1 MTSNPMQSILQDIV
15 AHTNKLGFLNIVK
28 ITGTEAKT
36 LIDSMADDRSVIM
49 YAETANPHP
58 DMIGTFG
65 MPQLEKL
72 RYLVDG
78 KEYQEDAKI
87 EVVTGQRNGEE
98 IPVGLHFEN
107 KDGDFKNDY
116 RFMNQDIINEKLK
129 TVKFR
134 GVNWHVEVAP
144 TVASVQRFQF
154 QAGANTEH
162 TTFLAKTDGDKLIFT
177 FGDAASHGGEFVFAT
192 GVTGK
197 ITKAWTWP
205 VMPVLSILKIADANN
220 AKIGFSND
228 GAMQIELDS
237 GIATYKYIIPAQA

>member
-1 MTSNPMQSILQDIV
+1 MKSILQDIV

-28 ITGTEAKT
+28 VTGTDEKT

-49 YAETANPHP
+49 YAETANPHA
-58 DMIGTFG
+58 DMIGTYG

-72 RYLVDG
+72 RYLLDG
-78 KEYQEDAKI
+78 KEYQDGAKI
-87 EVVTGQRNGEE
+87 EVVTAERNGETV
-98 IPVGLHFEN
+98 PVGLHFEN

-134 GVNWHVEVAP
+134 GVKWDVEVEP
-144 TVASVQRFQF
+144 TVSAIQRFQF

-162 TTFLAKTDGDKLIFT
+162 TTFLAKTDGGNLKFT
-177 FGDAASHGGEFVFAT
+177 FGDVSSHGGEFIFAT
-192 GVTGK
+192 GVTGNLNK
-197 ITKAWTWP
+197 GWTWP
-205 VMPVLSILKIADANN
+205 VNNVLSILKIADANN
-220 AKIGFSND
+220 AKISFSNE
-228 GAMQIELDS
+228 GAMQITLDS

>member
-1 MTSNPMQSILQDIV
+1 MKSILQDIV

-28 ITGTEAKT
+28 VTGTDQKT

-58 DMIGTFG
+58 DMIGTYG

-72 RYLVDG
+72 RYLLDG
-78 KEYQEDAKI
+78 KEYQDDAKI
-87 EVVTGQRNGEE
+87 EVVTAVRNGET

-134 GVNWHVEVAP
+134 GVKWHVEVEP
-144 TVASVQRFQF
+144 TVSAIQRFQF

-162 TTFLAKTDGDKLIFT
+162 TTFLAKTDGGNLKFI
-177 FGDAASHGGEFVFAT
+177 FGDVSSHGGEFIFAT
-192 GVTGK
+192 DVVGNL
-197 ITKAWTWP
+197 TKGWTWP
-205 VMPVLSILKIADANN
+205 VASVLSILKIADANN
-220 AKIGFSND
+220 AKIGFSD
-228 GAMQIELDS
+228 EGAMQITLDS

>member
-1 MTSNPMQSILQDIV
+1 MKDILKDIV
-15 AHTNKLGFLNIVK
+15 DHTQKLGFLNIVK
-28 ITGTEAKT
+28 ITGTEEKT
-36 LIDSMADDRSVIM
+36 LVDSMADDRSVIL
-49 YAETANPHP
+49 YAETKDPSP

-72 RYLVDG
+72 RYLLDG
-78 KEYQEDAKI
+78 KEYQEDATI
-87 EVVTGQRNGEE
+87 EVVTAERNGETL
-98 IPVGLHFEN
+98 PVGLHFEN

-116 RFMNQDIINEKLK
+116 RFMNQAIIEEKLK

-134 GVNWHVEVAP
+134 GVTWHVEVEP
-144 TVASVQRFQF
+144 TVAAVQRFQF

-162 TTFLAKTDGDKLIFT
+162 TTFLAKTDGDTLKFT

-197 ITKAWTWP
+197 ITKGWTWP
-205 VMPVLSILKIADANN
+205 VAPVLSILKIADANN

-237 GIATYKYIIPAQA
+237 GIATYKYIVPAQA